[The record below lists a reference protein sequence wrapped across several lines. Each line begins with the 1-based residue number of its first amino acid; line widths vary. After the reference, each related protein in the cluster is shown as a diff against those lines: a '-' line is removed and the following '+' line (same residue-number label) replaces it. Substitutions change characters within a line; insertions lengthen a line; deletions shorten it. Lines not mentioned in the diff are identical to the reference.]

1 MFFFTKLKYIFI
13 NCFRS
18 NQYKNEQ
25 NKMILI
31 YDELYEDLTYSDIQ
45 LVIDE
50 PKTMSSFHSNLI

>member
-1 MFFFTKLKYIFI
+1 MFFFTKLKYIII

-18 NQYKNEQ
+18 NQYKNDQ
-25 NKMILI
+25 NKMMIM
-31 YDELYEDLTYSDIQ
+31 YDQLYEDLTYSDIQ